1 LEPVLWCILVGRVAQ
16 FSVLLSLIV
25 RSSPLIIDRIIVA
38 CTVVLALLYFYGTSL
53 IPSLQIGDPLGPK
66 AFPYLIGIG
75 LLVSAAWLLLET
87 LQAGKADAAE
97 KQELPHQAD
106 MGPED
111 HRHLLVIAGVVAWTA
126 IYFALFEP
134 VGFLLATPVALLGLM
149 AYFNRNKWLANV
161 STSVLFPVGTY
172 FLFSKVLGVNL
183 AKGLLPF

>member
-1 LEPVLWCILVGRVAQ
+1 
-16 FSVLLSLIV
+16 LLLF
-25 RSSPLIIDRIIVA
+25 IDRIIVV
-38 CTVVLALLYFYGTSL
+38 CTLVLAVLYFYGTSL
-53 IPSLQIGDPLGPK
+53 IPSLEIGDPLGPK

-87 LQAGKADAAE
+87 LQAGKTDAAE
-97 KQELPHQAD
+97 PQALADQVD
-106 MGPED
+106 MGPQD
-111 HRHLLVIAGVVAWTA
+111 HRHLLVIAGVVAWIA

-149 AYFNRNKWLANV
+149 AYFNRHKWVANV
-161 STSVLFPVGTY
+161 LTSVLFPMGTY

>member
-1 LEPVLWCILVGRVAQ
+1 L
-16 FSVLLSLIV
+16 F
-25 RSSPLIIDRIIVA
+25 IDRIIVV
-38 CTVVLALLYFYGTSL
+38 CTVILALLYLYGNSL

-87 LQAGKADAAE
+87 WRTGNAHAADL
-97 KQELPHQAD
+97 QELAD
-106 MGPED
+106 PTDVGPED
-111 HRHLLVIAGVVAWTA
+111 HRHLLVIAGVVAWIA
-126 IYFALFEP
+126 FYFALFEP
-134 VGFLLATPVALLGLM
+134 VGFLLATPVTLLGLM

-161 STSVLFPVGTY
+161 LTSVLFPLGTY